1 MGVCGL
7 AARGLCLTGELNRE
21 RKCCARFFFAF
32 GHHLHCR
39 LVDECICGDFLGAL
53 EGVRGL
59 VLVLVLSPD
68 IGEISDWFLVGLLLP
83 AMVRVLE
90 PGFVFCPEAEAD
102 WFLVGLRLPA
112 MVPVLVPGFEL
123 CSEGK
128 VTISVSGAG
137 GSVWISHQGHRHRP
151 LVFPPLIPHRLS
163 TNCRG
168 TRVFW

>member
-1 MGVCGL
+1 M
-7 AARGLCLTGELNRE
+7 
-21 RKCCARFFFAF
+21 
-32 GHHLHCR
+32 
-39 LVDECICGDFLGAL
+39 
-53 EGVRGL
+53 
-59 VLVLVLSPD
+59 LSPD

-123 CSEGK
+123 CPEGK

-151 LVFPPLIPHRLS
+151 LVFPPSSRIGFLQIAGVLESSGDATGTGDVLPGNCLIKLASMSDLGVRLVSAS
-163 TNCRG
+163 TWLLPAG
-168 TRVFW
+168 